1 VKNTTF
7 TNTPKNLL
15 VAFSLN
21 FGKNYF
27 QMSVIVCSSWIE
39 ERYILKKSIIFFKKS
54 FISKI
59 FFFSIMLFTTIISL
73 VRQLNIFFFTTTI
86 NLIFYNTT
94 IFVLL
99 SGIKKVYNSKF
110 VFSFLDPTY
119 ENVHIINAKSM
130 LFFISTVFIYF
141 YC

>member
-1 VKNTTF
+1 MKNTTF
-7 TNTPKNLL
+7 TNTLKNLS

-73 VRQLNIFFFTTTI
+73 VRQLNTFFFTTTI
-86 NLIFYNTT
+86 NLILQLQT
-94 IFVLL
+94 
-99 SGIKKVYNSKF
+99 S
-110 VFSFLDPTY
+110 
-119 ENVHIINAKSM
+119 
-130 LFFISTVFIYF
+130 YF
-141 YC
+141 YINQDLKKKTLIPRETWEVGRGPAPKKKKRTH